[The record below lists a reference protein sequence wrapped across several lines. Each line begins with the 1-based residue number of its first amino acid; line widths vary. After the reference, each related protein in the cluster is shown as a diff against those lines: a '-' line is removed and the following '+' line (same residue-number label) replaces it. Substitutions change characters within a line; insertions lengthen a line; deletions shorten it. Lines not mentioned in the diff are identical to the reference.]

1 MNEQNCANF
10 KPKEKPKPKLVIE
23 KSNLV
28 GGTGDYIVL
37 SYGDHRIELD
47 APTEYNNDIR
57 LFVNHTKVYTT
68 ILK

>member
-23 KSNLV
+23 KNNLV

-37 SYGDHRIELD
+37 SYGEHRIELD

-57 LFVNHTKVYTT
+57 LFVNHSNVYSV
-68 ILK
+68 IVK